1 MKKILTTL
9 RADLLDTR
17 ITDIVGNNVYLN
29 FKPEEKE
36 SNMFIIYNIID
47 ERPNTYVG
55 NRALFTNYYIQIDIF
70 TKGDFSEIM
79 EVVKDILLEK
89 DYYYTE
95 GFQSYEEDTKLFH
108 AGLRFIKQLEN

>member
-1 MKKILTTL
+1 MKKILITL
-9 RADLLDTR
+9 RADLLDIR

-29 FKPEEKE
+29 YKPEEKE

-70 TKGDFSEIM
+70 VNDAKELILRAWRKTNTTNCKNTHIIIEYTKTTD
-79 EVVKDILLEK
+79 
-89 DYYYTE
+89 
-95 GFQSYEEDTKLFH
+95 
-108 AGLRFIKQLEN
+108 